1 MNKFIDNKEKYDEYS
16 WKDIEKTVKGNGMK
30 SKCCNA
36 PVYWQEPVKKK
47 GKIIRLG
54 RHLCSE
60 CDKPCFVKLMEDCE
74 KNSRGCLAEGEETD
88 E

>member
-1 MNKFIDNKEKYDEYS
+1 MR
-16 WKDIEKTVKGNGMK
+16 

-54 RHLCSE
+54 RHMCSE
-60 CDKPCFVKLMEDCE
+60 CDKPCFVKLMEECA
-74 KNSRGCLAEGEETD
+74 KNSKAANYIGEKED